1 MMRGDRVLKEVYGEV
16 HDESSFKVIYQVA
29 DGKYGMYV
37 WAEDKDE
44 AKREVLK
51 RVQEATILSVELDA
65 PDR

>member
-1 MMRGDRVLKEVYGEV
+1 MMDDRALKEVYGTV
-16 HDESSFKVIYQVA
+16 HDESSFKVIFQTTE
-29 DGKYGMYV
+29 GKYGMYV

-51 RVQEATILSVELDA
+51 RVKEATILSVELDA

>member
-1 MMRGDRVLKEVYGEV
+1 MRDDRALKEVYGRV
-16 HDESSFKVIYQVA
+16 YDESSFRVIFQTTE
-29 DGKYGMYV
+29 GKYGMYV

-51 RVQEATILSVELDA
+51 QVQEAIILSVELDA